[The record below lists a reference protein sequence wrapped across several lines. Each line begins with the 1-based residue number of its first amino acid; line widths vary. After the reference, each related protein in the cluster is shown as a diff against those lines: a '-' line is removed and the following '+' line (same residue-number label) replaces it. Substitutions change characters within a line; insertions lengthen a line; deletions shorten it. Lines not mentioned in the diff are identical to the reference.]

1 MPDRKQL
8 FRFGSFELDCASREL
23 RKNGLRLKLE
33 EQPFRLLAELISRH
47 GDVVTREE
55 LRNTLWSDDTYVD
68 FERGLTRVINKVRLT
83 LADEAINPRFIETVP
98 RRGYRFV
105 APVSTLDR
113 SQELQDSSSLATNG
127 PESVVSSV
135 LSSEE
140 NASNPV
146 GRNIIWRIA
155 WALIAVALTGLIWFR
170 HERPSVPP
178 ITAIAVLPVHHVDG
192 DIAEG
197 TLAESITDELII
209 SISRIH
215 SLRVVSLRSVMPY
228 TESKKSLAEVAR
240 ELKVDGLVDSSLHL
254 TGTRTRLTVR
264 LIRFPAERAVWSRT
278 YEPDA
283 ASGIALQNEI
293 AQNIAREIGVV
304 VSSDDRKRLV
314 QQTLA
319 LDPAVQALYT
329 KGRFLATEP
338 GRDAIERGIRILQKV
353 IETEPTYAPAYAA
366 LAEGWFGL
374 SSVYLPPLET
384 MPKARAF
391 ARKAIELD
399 PDSDD
404 ARAVLGRV
412 HVFYDWDWAAAEEQF
427 RQALESNPSSANA
440 YKGRACLRMAQGR
453 TEEALKDIDLA
464 LRIDPRSLWLH
475 FMAVA
480 FRANAR
486 RYDDAVEQ
494 ARRSLDWEPRFGL
507 LRSFVGV
514 IYAMKGN
521 SGDAA
526 REMEAGVQQ
535 QRLPTSIGFLALG
548 SAVAGRSIE
557 AERALSD
564 LLSIAEH
571 QYVCPFEVA
580 SAYASLRKKDEAF
593 AWLAKG
599 IADRADCII
608 WLRAEPWLDPIRDD
622 PRYAA
627 LVRQIWLP

>member
-1 MPDRKQL
+1 
-8 FRFGSFELDCASREL
+8 
-23 RKNGLRLKLE
+23 
-33 EQPFRLLAELISRH
+33 
-47 GDVVTREE
+47 
-55 LRNTLWSDDTYVD
+55 
-68 FERGLTRVINKVRLT
+68 
-83 LADEAINPRFIETVP
+83 
-98 RRGYRFV
+98 
-105 APVSTLDR
+105 
-113 SQELQDSSSLATNG
+113 
-127 PESVVSSV
+127 
-135 LSSEE
+135 
-140 NASNPV
+140 
-146 GRNIIWRIA
+146 
-155 WALIAVALTGLIWFR
+155 
-170 HERPSVPP
+170 
-178 ITAIAVLPVHHVDG
+178 
-192 DIAEG
+192 
-197 TLAESITDELII
+197 
-209 SISRIH
+209 
-215 SLRVVSLRSVMPY
+215 MPY

-494 ARRSLDWEPRFGL
+494 ARRSLD
-507 LRSFVGV
+507 
-514 IYAMKGN
+514 
-521 SGDAA
+521 
-526 REMEAGVQQ
+526 
-535 QRLPTSIGFLALG
+535 
-548 SAVAGRSIE
+548 
-557 AERALSD
+557 
-564 LLSIAEH
+564 
-571 QYVCPFEVA
+571 
-580 SAYASLRKKDEAF
+580 
-593 AWLAKG
+593 
-599 IADRADCII
+599 
-608 WLRAEPWLDPIRDD
+608 
-622 PRYAA
+622 
-627 LVRQIWLP
+627 